1 MSEKS
6 KLSIIFLQSKQF
18 RDEIYLNLMANTSLC
33 LMKLKNYKDASK
45 YLEIMISLGSNKLK
59 FFLRLA
65 VCYENL
71 NEFEKALDVLETK
84 AKNAISIEKD
94 ESLLR
99 KAKHL
104 IVTLKSK
111 LKKEESRQ
119 EDLFRKCFN
128 LKNEKTSKCKNF
140 EF

>member
-1 MSEKS
+1 
-6 KLSIIFLQSKQF
+6 
-18 RDEIYLNLMANTSLC
+18 MANTSLC

-65 VCYENL
+65 VCYDNL
-71 NEFEKALDVLETK
+71 NESQKALDVLEMK

-104 IVTLKSK
+104 VTSLKSK
-111 LKKEESRQ
+111 LKKEENLK
-119 EDLFRKCFN
+119 ENLFRKCFK
-128 LKNEKTSKCKNF
+128 LKNENQTKCKLILMWTN
-140 EF
+140 